1 MMEIRID
8 PRRTAAALFAAAVA
22 LALLHVAGMYARYV
36 LGRDRLLGTIDTF
49 NMNYENNVPTF
60 FSALLLMACAGTLA
74 VVARLPVNTA
84 SERRHWGWL
93 AFIFA
98 FLAFD
103 EDAALHELW
112 IGPIQHFF
120 PMSGPLFFAW
130 VVPYGVALLVI
141 GLLYLRFV
149 LALPD
154 PTRILTIVAG
164 TLYVGG
170 AFVLEMV
177 GGWYLS
183 EVSGGLDF
191 PYAMIVGVEE
201 FLEMCGAILFLYT
214 LLDFLE
220 RRLAGEPVRLHFTER

>member
-1 MMEIRID
+1 MDIQVN
-8 PRRTAAALFAAAVA
+8 PRRTAAFLFAVAVA

-36 LGRDRLLGTIDTF
+36 LGRDRLLGLIDTF

-60 FSALLLMACAGTLA
+60 FSALLLIACAVALA
-74 VVARLPVNTA
+74 AVARLPSNTR
-84 SERRHWGWL
+84 SERRYWGWL
-93 AFIFA
+93 AVIFV

-103 EDAALHELW
+103 EDAAIHELW

-120 PMSGPLFFAW
+120 PMSGALFFAW
-130 VVPYGVALLVI
+130 VIPYGIALLVI
-141 GLLYLRFV
+141 GLVYLRFV

-154 PTRILTIVAG
+154 PTRILTIASG

-191 PYAMIVGVEE
+191 PYAMIVACEE
-201 FLEMCGAILFLYT
+201 FFEMCGAILFLYT

-220 RRLAGEPVRLHFTER
+220 RRLAREPARLHFRSI

>member
-1 MMEIRID
+1 MEIRID

-36 LGRDRLLGTIDTF
+36 LGRDRLLGLIDTF
-49 NMNYENNVPTF
+49 NLNFENNVPTF
-60 FSALLLMACAGTLA
+60 FSALLLMSCAAALA
-74 VVARLPVNTA
+74 AVARLPSNTRG
-84 SERRHWGWL
+84 ERRHWGWL
-93 AFIFA
+93 AVIFV

-103 EDAALHELW
+103 EDAAIHELW

-130 VVPYGVALLVI
+130 VIPYRIALLVI
-141 GLLYLRFV
+141 GLAYLRFV

-154 PTRILTIVAG
+154 PTRILTIASG
-164 TLYVGG
+164 TLYLGG
-170 AFVLEMV
+170 AFALEMV

-183 EVSGGLDF
+183 RVSGGLDF
-191 PYAMIVGVEE
+191 PYSMIVACEE

-220 RRLAGEPVRLHFTER
+220 RRLAGAPVGVVVRSS